1 VRPDYVSVTQSQYGF
16 SAYTDGYYFNV
27 ARSLPIVSGHGG
39 YHDYG
44 LGLFNP
50 SMHLEIARAR
60 DFDKPCWYLPT
71 WYGNTTSDEFRAEQY
86 LAFQT
91 NIQGLNSPPDID
103 PFDPASKPAAQ
114 GVVESNKLA
123 ARLGPIFNHL
133 PVTRPPVA
141 MLFSLSHFLD
151 KQSKDRSVNYSHAED
166 HGSNLYF
173 TYLAGKLMQQ
183 QFLTVVDED
192 IVDGTL
198 AAHHK
203 AVILTSIDF
212 LAPEVVTALEDF
224 IAGGGL
230 VLQTSDSEVKVKGAV
245 NIGMT
250 PKFPDAEKIAALR
263 KEGKHQEAGQLS
275 ALRQAIPAAMEMAK
289 ALKPHFD
296 KAGIAPLFECDQ
308 PGIVATRQ
316 AAGDVEYFFAV
327 NATHDSEQGHP
338 NTALKAV
345 EAKIALPGS
354 GWVYDALVGGFVK
367 EFENGKLRFGP
378 GQMRV
383 FARTRNPIDT
393 VRLSH
398 APVVVRDYTRKSAP
412 FTVQVSAVVLEQ
424 QRGIIAGPIPMAID
438 VYDPLGAVRY
448 SLNRSTGSDGVLK
461 LTVPLAANDP
471 PGTWTIYVKE
481 LLDGSET
488 AMHFVLPKTTSL
500 GALAG
505 ATERAVSFRG
515 ESDNV
520 FRFFRTYQDVTIV
533 TGSSAYHAAAA
544 KRLTEALATWNIR
557 AKTVDAASVNK
568 PRSLTP
574 EQARTWVGIEFGRA
588 EPGEK
593 NSPLK
598 AGFAID
604 GPVVLLGNPDDNPLI
619 AFLDKNKFLP
629 YAPDKTNFPGAGRG
643 YYAWQ
648 RDAIGPRQETLTLIA
663 YDEAGLTEAVGSVF
677 EAASGIEPL
686 TLYAPPSKNT
696 ITPVTKSSFVP
707 AAPLAWSAQLPD
719 RIDGIGASGDTL
731 SARSHDGTLASIDAS
746 GKIIKSSVL
755 TAAEFDRTVKSE
767 TPPNIDLINSAQ
779 KRVGALKK
787 VKHAAD
793 LGNFTAVSYWGGTL
807 DIYDNAGTLQHRNIF
822 SQDITALTT
831 SGDKAI
837 AGLADGRVIAVT
849 VK

>member
-1 VRPDYVSVTQSQYGF
+1 
-16 SAYTDGYYFNV
+16 
-27 ARSLPIVSGHGG
+27 
-39 YHDYG
+39 
-44 LGLFNP
+44 
-50 SMHLEIARAR
+50 
-60 DFDKPCWYLPT
+60 
-71 WYGNTTSDEFRAEQY
+71 
-86 LAFQT
+86 
-91 NIQGLNSPPDID
+91 
-103 PFDPASKPAAQ
+103 
-114 GVVESNKLA
+114 
-123 ARLGPIFNHL
+123 
-133 PVTRPPVA
+133 
-141 MLFSLSHFLD
+141 
-151 KQSKDRSVNYSHAED
+151 
-166 HGSNLYF
+166 
-173 TYLAGKLMQQ
+173 
-183 QFLTVVDED
+183 
-192 IVDGTL
+192 
-198 AAHHK
+198 
-203 AVILTSIDF
+203 
-212 LAPEVVTALEDF
+212 
-224 IAGGGL
+224 
-230 VLQTSDSEVKVKGAV
+230 
-245 NIGMT
+245 
-250 PKFPDAEKIAALR
+250 
-263 KEGKHQEAGQLS
+263 
-275 ALRQAIPAAMEMAK
+275 MEMAK

-327 NATHDSEQGHP
+327 NATHDPEQGHP

-345 EAKIALPGS
+345 EANVALAGDDRA
-354 GWVYDALVGGFVK
+354 VYDAIVGGAVAGLQPSGGK
-367 EFENGKLRFGP
+367 TSGKLRFGA

-383 FARTRNPIDT
+383 FARTAKPIKGVT
-393 VRLSH
+393 L
-398 APVVVRDYTRKSAP
+398 AQPTLVRDYTRKSLPLSVEIGA
-412 FTVQVSAVVLEQ
+412 AVLD
-424 QRGIIAGPIPMAID
+424 QRGQTLSGPIPLAIE
-438 VYDPLGAVRY
+438 VRDPLGAVRY
-448 SLNRSTGSDGVLK
+448 DLYRSTNIAGGLK
-461 LTVPLAANDP
+461 LTLPLAANDP
-471 PGTWTIYVKE
+471 PGAWSIRAID
-481 LLDGSET
+481 LLSNSEAKAT
-488 AMHFVLPKTTSL
+488 FTLPKTTSL

-533 TGSSAYHAAAA
+533 TGSSPYHAAAA
-544 KRLTEALATWNIR
+544 KRLTDALATWGVR